1 MPDQE
6 EWEMIPHKILSDLK
20 DEVQGLKEKLDQP
33 SLRSDMISTILE
45 LKTQLKQLQNVIQT
59 ALDTIGK
66 EEADPTLK
74 AVTELQT
81 KITNIEQQ
89 NAQIAQAL
97 VTVADLVEN
106 LNKGAMPRP
115 QLRPMPPS
123 SMMAP
128 PRMPPPPN
136 MPPRRMPPPQSR
148 QPPMGLP
155 PPPPPPQF
163 EAPSGGMFKMFKK

>member
-1 MPDQE
+1 MADQE

-74 AVTELQT
+74 AVNELQT

-115 QLRPMPPS
+115 QLRPTPATDGPS
-123 SMMAP
+123 TSAT
-128 PRMPPPPN
+128 
-136 MPPRRMPPPQSR
+136 S
-148 QPPMGLP
+148 
-155 PPPPPPQF
+155 
-163 EAPSGGMFKMFKK
+163 ASI